1 MSDKLTVIKMRWW
14 GHLGVIFIV
23 AIFGTLAAGMGWG
36 GIGLLTAPDGS
47 WRGLLLILFAAMML
61 YIVLIPLNTLFT
73 YRLEI
78 GASGVKMAGN
88 FWTHHF
94 TWQEITRIRKRLNYR
109 ALGYHVLIEVDGS
122 NLPRRHWTHLGAG
135 GYQIPTPMEKG
146 PTELT
151 AYLKRKRREYLKRGQ
166 VSTGGSQD

>member
-1 MSDKLTVIKMRWW
+1 MSDKITVIKMRWW
-14 GHLGVIFIV
+14 GHLGMILIV
-23 AIFGTLAAGMGWG
+23 AIFGTLAAAWGWF

-47 WRGLLLILFAAMML
+47 WRGLVLILFAAITAFIL
-61 YIVLIPLNTLFT
+61 LAPLNTLFT

-78 GASGVKMAGN
+78 DASGMKMVGN

-94 TWQEITRIRKRLNYR
+94 TWQEITCIRKRPNPRGLT
-109 ALGYHVLIEVDGS
+109 YHVLIEVDGS
-122 NLPRRHWTHLGAG
+122 HLPRRHWTHLGWG

-151 AYLKRKRREYLKRGQ
+151 AYLQRKQQDYLRRQEPQ
-166 VSTGGSQD
+166 PSAP